1 MTTQKWADMRCWIYL
16 CLCVHSGIEKPI
28 IGLNEEDTLM
38 PCVQSRFLD
47 KGTNA
52 TRWIWLQ

>member
-1 MTTQKWADMRCWIYL
+1 MHDHTKMGRYEMLDLFVLMC
-16 CLCVHSGIEKPI
+16 P
-28 IGLNEEDTLM
+28 LNEEDTLM